1 MKNIGLIIILVILS
15 STIIGGLF
23 IPSSYAQSN
32 QQHENENT
40 LTEDPSD
47 NNSTQTTPEIKV
59 IVYQDNW
66 FDFVNEYFE
75 KYTTAQ
81 VIDVDTLITYT
92 VKRVGGYNH
101 ADVEPIS
108 VEDTAKMYSI
118 YDNEWSWVR
127 RAVWV
132 KYGDRYIAAS
142 INGYPHS
149 YDLVEDN
156 DMTGHTC
163 IHFLMSR
170 THGTN
175 RVDEAHQAAVEKAY
189 NNQQRLNDFLNNKL

>member
-32 QQHENENT
+32 QQDENENT

-127 RAVWV
+127 RAVWI

-189 NNQQRLNDFLNNKL
+189 NNQQRLNDFINNKL

>member
-47 NNSTQTTPEIKV
+47 NNSTQTTPEIKI

-175 RVDEAHQAAVEKAY
+175 RVDEAHQAFFYK
-189 NNQQRLNDFLNNKL
+189 

>member
-1 MKNIGLIIILVILS
+1 MVILS

-32 QQHENENT
+32 QQDENENT

-47 NNSTQTTPEIKV
+47 NNSTQTTPEIKI

>member
-132 KYGDRYIAAS
+132 KYEDRYIAAS

-189 NNQQRLNDFLNNKL
+189 NNQQRLNDFLNNKI

>member
-189 NNQQRLNDFLNNKL
+189 NNQQRLNNFLNGRL

>member
-81 VIDVDTLITYT
+81 IIDVDTLITYT

-189 NNQQRLNDFLNNKL
+189 NNQQRLNNFLNSKL

>member
-32 QQHENENT
+32 QQHENKNT
-40 LTEDPSD
+40 LTEDSSD

-108 VEDTAKMYSI
+108 VKDTAKMYSI

-189 NNQQRLNDFLNNKL
+189 NNQQRLNNFLNGRL

>member
-15 STIIGGLF
+15 SAIIGGLF

-47 NNSTQTTPEIKV
+47 NNSTQTTPEIKI

>member
-149 YDLVEDN
+149 YELVEDN

-189 NNQQRLNDFLNNKL
+189 NNQQRLNDFLNGRL

>member
-40 LTEDPSD
+40 LTEDSSD

-127 RAVWV
+127 RAVWI

>member
-32 QQHENENT
+32 QQHKNENT

-47 NNSTQTTPEIKV
+47 NNSTQTTPEIKI

-108 VEDTAKMYSI
+108 IEDTSKMYSI

>member
-1 MKNIGLIIILVILS
+1 MVILS

-47 NNSTQTTPEIKV
+47 NNSTQTTPEIKI

-75 KYTTAQ
+75 KYTIAQ

>member
-189 NNQQRLNDFLNNKL
+189 NNQQRLNDFINNKL

>member
-81 VIDVDTLITYT
+81 LIDVDTLITYT

>member
-127 RAVWV
+127 RAVWI

>member
-1 MKNIGLIIILVILS
+1 MVILS

-32 QQHENENT
+32 QQDENENT

-47 NNSTQTTPEIKV
+47 NNSTQTTPEIKI

-189 NNQQRLNDFLNNKL
+189 NNQQRLNDFINNKL

>member
-1 MKNIGLIIILVILS
+1 MVILS

-32 QQHENENT
+32 QQDENENT

>member
-1 MKNIGLIIILVILS
+1 MVILS

-118 YDNEWSWVR
+118 YNNEWSWVR

-132 KYGDRYIAAS
+132 KYEDRYIAAS

-156 DMTGHTC
+156 DMAGHTC

-189 NNQQRLNDFLNNKL
+189 NNQQRLNNFLNGRL

>member
-189 NNQQRLNDFLNNKL
+189 NNQQRLNDFLNNKI

>member
-1 MKNIGLIIILVILS
+1 MVILS
-15 STIIGGLF
+15 SAIVGGLF

-32 QQHENENT
+32 QQSENDNIVT
-40 LTEDPSD
+40 SDQND
-47 NNSTQTTPEIKV
+47 NNSTPSTPEKEEINV

-66 FDFVNEYFE
+66 FDFVNEFFE

-108 VEDTAKMYSI
+108 ALDTSKMYSI

-149 YDLVEDN
+149 YDLVENN

-189 NNQQRLNDFLNNKL
+189 NNQQRLNDFLNDRL

>member
-47 NNSTQTTPEIKV
+47 NNSTQTTPEIKI

-66 FDFVNEYFE
+66 FDFVNEYFK

-189 NNQQRLNDFLNNKL
+189 NNQQRLNDFLNGRL

>member
-47 NNSTQTTPEIKV
+47 NNSTQTTPEIKI

>member
-32 QQHENENT
+32 QQDENENT

>member
-32 QQHENENT
+32 QQDENENT

-47 NNSTQTTPEIKV
+47 NNSTQTTPEIKI

>member
-189 NNQQRLNDFLNNKL
+189 NNQQRLNDFLNGRL

>member
-32 QQHENENT
+32 QQHKNENT

-189 NNQQRLNDFLNNKL
+189 NNQQRLNNFLNSKL